1 MVDSIRRIEKFYECL
16 SKLKKLSEYSKKQ
29 IMNDFLLAD
38 SVERNI
44 QIAVEA
50 VMDVARKIISVM
62 GWKMPKSYKEVAD
75 ILYEKGVIDKRLS
88 ENVKE
93 LIGLRNVLVHLYADV
108 KLDVILDGL
117 EGYTKVLEKTMRKLI
132 EFSKEKNIS
141 L

>member
-88 ENVKE
+88 EDVKE

-108 KLDVILDGL
+108 KLDIILDGL

>member
-1 MVDSIRRIEKFYECL
+1 MVDSIRIIEKFYECL

-62 GWKMPKSYKEVAD
+62 GWKMLTKIIAVSTS
-75 ILYEKGVIDKRLS
+75 IQS
-88 ENVKE
+88 
-93 LIGLRNVLVHLYADV
+93 LIV
-108 KLDVILDGL
+108 
-117 EGYTKVLEKTMRKLI
+117 
-132 EFSKEKNIS
+132 
-141 L
+141 